1 MRETSKSILRRLHDV
16 RFAVRYFVG
25 EGMDIG
31 SGNDPLALYR
41 ELFPAMRNV
50 RHWDLG
56 DGDAQMM
63 AGVADNSF
71 DFVHSSHCLEHLKDP
86 AMALANWLRILKPS
100 GHLVVMVPDEDLYEQ
115 GRFPSNRNYDHKF
128 SFTIYKP
135 RSWSLGSVNLFTLLQ
150 TLGPAAQVLRVELLD
165 ATYRYSLPPLDQT
178 RTPIGECAIE
188 FVIRKRLPE
197 EIVAAGRLPAS
208 GQLTEGDVYA
218 LTHTDL

>member
-1 MRETSKSILRRLHDV
+1 MRETSKSIMRRLHDV

-41 ELFPAMRNV
+41 ELFPAMRGV

-71 DFVHSSHCLEHLKDP
+71 DFVHSSHCLEHLHDP
-86 AMALANWLRILKPS
+86 AMALANWLRIIKPG
-100 GHLVVMVPDEDLYEQ
+100 GHLVVTVPDEDLYEQ

-128 SFTIYKP
+128 SFTIHKP
-135 RSWSLGSVNLFTLLQ
+135 RSWSEGSLNLFTLLQ
-150 TLGPAAQVLRVELLD
+150 TMGPAAQVLRIELLD
-165 ATYRYSLPPLDQT
+165 ATYRYALPPLDQT
-178 RTPIGECAIE
+178 RTPVGECAIE
-188 FVIRKRLPE
+188 FVIRKRPPE

-208 GQLTEGDVYA
+208 GQLTDGDIHA
-218 LTHTDL
+218 LTHNDL